1 MYALYCTYN
10 NNAFQN
16 YIILIENRYLTNT
29 NIIREIVTCFIEQL
43 LSITT
48 FSVILFL
55 TTVRVEKK
63 GKTVKSEN
71 IYVSTSNKYFFYTFK
86 IVCLFVFLLGGRG
99 NSTKNA
105 AELCVC
111 IICFICLTQPCM

>member
-86 IVCLFVFLLGGRG
+86 IVCLFVFFLGYQ
-99 NSTKNA
+99 KN
-105 AELCVC
+105 LVY
-111 IICFICLTQPCM
+111 ILIC